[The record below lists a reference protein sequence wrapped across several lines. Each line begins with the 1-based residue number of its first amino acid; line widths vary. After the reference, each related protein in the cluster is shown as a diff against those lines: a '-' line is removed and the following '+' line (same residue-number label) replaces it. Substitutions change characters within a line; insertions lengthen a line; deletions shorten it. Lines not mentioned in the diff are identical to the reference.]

1 MILCDVKTKTADGAN
16 YIITLKAE
24 KEFKVGDV
32 LTDQKNFDYL
42 VLSFPDP
49 KDAERTKKKVTVLAT
64 QLD

>member
-1 MILCDVKTKTADGAN
+1 MILCDVKEKIADGAN
-16 YIITLKAE
+16 YKITLKAE

-42 VLSFPDP
+42 VLSFPEP
-49 KDAERTKKKVTVLAT
+49 KDADRTKKKVTVIAQ

>member
-1 MILCDVKTKTADGAN
+1 MIMCDVKEKLADGAN
-16 YIITLKAE
+16 YKLRLKAGE
-24 KEFKVGDV
+24 EFKVGDV

-49 KDAERTKKKVTVLAT
+49 KDETRTKKEVTVIAQ